1 MPVCPQVPDILYVI
15 SLTFP
20 TSFCPIILPIQTP
33 FHARFMT
40 TLLTKTNAIPVPA
53 GLCLLSLAPEEAA
66 LHIAGPRV
74 LGEGEQGLGDVI
86 RPGHLLPPGLL

>member
-1 MPVCPQVPDILYVI
+1 
-15 SLTFP
+15 
-20 TSFCPIILPIQTP
+20 
-33 FHARFMT
+33 MT
-40 TLLTKTNAIPVPA
+40 TLLTKTYAIPLPA
-53 GLCLLSLAPEEAA
+53 CLLILVLAPEEAA